1 MNAWGGESDAA
12 WAEDERDA
20 RIAELEEENE
30 RLKTIMGI
38 CSGPCHGSVGE
49 EYIVKVHKAV
59 AELAALKGLIEMLER
74 GGVRIVSAGGSYT
87 LAEFR
92 SGITELST
100 PEEKHD

>member
-1 MNAWGGESDAA
+1 MSDFGSGL
-12 WAEDERDA
+12 ERYGPMHERSGRASKADLRR
-20 RIAELEEENE
+20 RIASLE
-30 RLKTIMGI
+30 
-38 CSGPCHGSVGE
+38 
-49 EYIVKVHKAV
+49 

>member
-1 MNAWGGESDAA
+1 MSAWSDMLDRARK
-12 WAEDERDA
+12 AE
-20 RIAELEEENE
+20 
-30 RLKTIMGI
+30 
-38 CSGPCHGSVGE
+38 
-49 EYIVKVHKAV
+49 